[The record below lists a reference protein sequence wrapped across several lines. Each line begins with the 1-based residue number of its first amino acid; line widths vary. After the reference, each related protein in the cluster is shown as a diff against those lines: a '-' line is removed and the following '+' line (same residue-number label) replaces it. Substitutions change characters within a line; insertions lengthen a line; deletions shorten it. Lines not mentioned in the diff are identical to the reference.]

1 MASCNA
7 NQHHQWYLF
16 IYPPPSWRGQRL
28 SEYVIMSSLKMKLPL
43 LGSMTLR
50 FRARFNDYTL
60 SVVGWLVGLALRGQ
74 EPGRMK

>member
-7 NQHHQWYLF
+7 NQRHQWYLF
-16 IYPPPSWRGQRL
+16 IYPPPGRRGQRL

-50 FRARFNDYTL
+50 F
-60 SVVGWLVGLALRGQ
+60 
-74 EPGRMK
+74 